1 MPGFAPMHIQSPPT
15 TPRPDL
21 SIVSPVYGC
30 RGCLEELVDAVAQNA
45 QGLVQS
51 FELILVDD
59 ASPDNAWDRI
69 LELQAPRPWLR
80 GLRLARNFGQHSAI
94 SAGIEHTRGEWV
106 VVMDCDLQDPPSA
119 IPDLYRKALGER
131 QDVVFAQRRNRKDG
145 PGKRLY
151 SWGFFRLLSWLT
163 GTGQDPSTA
172 NFGIFHRKV
181 IDAVCAMPERDRSF
195 PLMVKWAG
203 FRHGFL
209 PIEHSARAEG
219 RSSYT
224 LRRMLR
230 LAKNIILGYSEKP
243 LKLVAMLGLGCSL
256 LSFLMVAV
264 AIVRWLEGDVA
275 VAGYTSIVASVWL
288 VGGMLLFS
296 LGVVG
301 LYVGQVFRNVQGRPY
316 YIVAEDTAQ

>member
-1 MPGFAPMHIQSPPT
+1 M
-15 TPRPDL
+15 
-21 SIVSPVYGC
+21 
-30 RGCLEELVDAVAQNA
+30 
-45 QGLVQS
+45 
-51 FELILVDD
+51 
-59 ASPDNAWDRI
+59 
-69 LELQAPRPWLR
+69 
-80 GLRLARNFGQHSAI
+80 
-94 SAGIEHTRGEWV
+94 
-106 VVMDCDLQDPPSA
+106 
-119 IPDLYRKALGER
+119 
-131 QDVVFAQRRNRKDG
+131 
-145 PGKRLY
+145 Y